1 MNKLKT
7 VNKYALAFILLAVFL
22 IAAALPIFAANP
34 IEANADEMAFCDDL
48 SYLDGS
54 SNGYKTEKIDYV
66 TKKETSFYSNS
77 SYPDYYNTNNSIS
90 NTCANSAGANV
101 LGYYNRYYSDLIP
114 GNNVGII
121 RGDTYMY
128 FPMSASMRIKQ
139 EVINT
144 LYTLMGTNTPAPGTT
159 QAQFKSGMASYVKGK
174 NRNITYNTVMS
185 SSKFSVDKAK
195 ASFDKGEPIVLYL
208 SGYNLTGYEDVDSTY
223 TLYKY
228 DYSANHM
235 MVAYGYKR
243 VDFYSANGNVIKTIE
258 FLEIAS
264 GKGDPGFVY
273 LLNHSSGTMVDAE
286 AAKIS

>member
-54 SNGYKTEKIDYV
+54 SNGFTTERIEFAN
-66 TKKETSFYSNS
+66 KKETSYFAHTNF
-77 SYPDYYNTNNSIS
+77 PDYYNTNSSIS

-114 GNNVGII
+114 GNSVGLL
-121 RGDTYMY
+121 RGDTYYY
-128 FPMSASMRIKQ
+128 FPMAASTSIKQ
-139 EVINT
+139 GVINT
-144 LYTLMGTNTPAPGTT
+144 LYSLMGTNTPAPGTT

-174 NRNITYNTVMS
+174 SKTITYTNVMS
-185 SSKFSVDKAK
+185 NSKFSVDKAK
-195 ASFDKGEPIVLYL
+195 ASFDKGEPIILYL
-208 SGYNLTGYEDVDSTY
+208 SGYNLTAREDLDTSYKLHKYE
-223 TLYKY
+223 
-228 DYSANHM
+228 YSANHM
-235 MVAYGYKR
+235 MVAYGYSK
-243 VDFYSANGNVIKTIE
+243 IE
-258 FLEIAS
+258 FYNSSGSLIKAIEYLHIAAC
-264 GKGDPGFVY
+264 KGESGFVY
-273 LLNHSSGTMVDAE
+273 LLNGYGTMVDAE

>member
-48 SYLDGS
+48 SYLDGT
-54 SNGYKTEKIDYV
+54 SNGYTTEEIKYA
-66 TKKETSFYSNS
+66 TKKETSFFAHPTF
-77 SYPDYYNTNNSIS
+77 PDYYNTNSSIS

-114 GNNVGII
+114 GNNVGAI
-121 RGDTYMY
+121 RGDMYYY
-128 FPMSASMRIKQ
+128 FPMAASTSIKQ
-139 EVINT
+139 GVINT

-174 NRNITYNTVMS
+174 NKTITYTNVMS
-185 SSKFSVDKAK
+185 NSKFSVDKAK
-195 ASFDKGEPIVLYL
+195 ASFDKGEPIILYL
-208 SGYNLTGYEDVDSTY
+208 SGYNLTDYQDVNSVY
-223 TLYKY
+223 KLYKY
-228 DYSANHM
+228 DFTANHM
-235 MVAYGYKR
+235 MVAYGYSKIEYYDSSSKL
-243 VDFYSANGNVIKTIE
+243 VKTIE
-258 FLEIAS
+258 YLHIAACKS
-264 GKGDPGFVY
+264 ETGFVY
-273 LLNHSSGTMVDAE
+273 LLNGYGTMVDAE